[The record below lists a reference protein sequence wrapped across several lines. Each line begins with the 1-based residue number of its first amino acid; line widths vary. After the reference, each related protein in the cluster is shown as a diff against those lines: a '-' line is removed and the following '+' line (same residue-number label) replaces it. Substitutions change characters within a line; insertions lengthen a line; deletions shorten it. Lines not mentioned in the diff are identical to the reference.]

1 MADLGGK
8 GRAAAAKPPSS
19 QGADEDLL
27 DMLGTEP
34 DLDLLDDAGDITA
47 LDLEV
52 PSTDAANIPLAEI
65 PLADIPLKDESS
77 SRDRREADGD
87 WEAADDLLAGNA
99 DDAPPD
105 FLDPESFDA
114 SAADM
119 PDPGAPEPAPPAGPS
134 PSPLDRPVPRA
145 TDRQTDTSPDRTAA
159 GPDPDSAS
167 FAESFQPRVI
177 DGKIETDVSLPLD
190 VDEEDLAALRAAAA
204 RAQTGGPD
212 RHLRDL
218 GLLDALLAPDGEKP
232 IDLTRDMRADPDE
245 DDALLL
251 DTPAPLP
258 AMPARRASLLRGRHW
273 LESPVTALVLVGLLA
288 AACYELYQQGP
299 GEWVYRIY

>member
-1 MADLGGK
+1 MADRGGK
-8 GRAAAAKPPSS
+8 SRTMAPSGTPG
-19 QGADEDLL
+19 QGADQDLL

-52 PSTDAANIPLAEI
+52 PAADAPDGARPDKPAFRN
-65 PLADIPLKDESS
+65 
-77 SRDRREADGD
+77 RQEADGE
-87 WEAADDLLAGNA
+87 WEPADDLLAGNA

-105 FLDPESFDA
+105 FLDPDSFDA
-114 SAADM
+114 SATDLTELDE
-119 PDPGAPEPAPPAGPS
+119 PDPTPSSRPATSA
-134 PSPLDRPVPRA
+134 LDRPVPRA
-145 TDRQTDTSPDRTAA
+145 TSDQ
-159 GPDPDSAS
+159 DPDSAS
-167 FAESFQPRVI
+167 FAESFRPRVV
-177 DGKIETDVSLPLD
+177 DGEVEADVSLPLD
-190 VDEEDLAALRAAAA
+190 VDEEDLAALRAAAS

-258 AMPARRASLLRGRHW
+258 AMPTRRTSLLWGRHW

-288 AACYELYQQGP
+288 VACYRLYEQGP